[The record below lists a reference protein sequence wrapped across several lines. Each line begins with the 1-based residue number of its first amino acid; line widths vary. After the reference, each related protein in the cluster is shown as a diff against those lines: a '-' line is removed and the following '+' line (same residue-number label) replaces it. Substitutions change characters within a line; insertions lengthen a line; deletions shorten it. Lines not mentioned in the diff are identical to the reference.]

1 MAMAAAVGRI
11 QLDPNFS
18 PVCGGICA
26 EIALL
31 SIFLSLWDICC
42 ILRIYCTDFEAT
54 ILAFF
59 LLEVAEICTTF
70 ARSGK
75 DWFGRCEN

>member
-11 QLDPNFS
+11 QLDLNFS

-59 LLEVAEICTTF
+59 LLEIADLSNVWHLPDVEKI
-70 ARSGK
+70 
-75 DWFGRCEN
+75 GRKV